1 MVSVSVLR
9 SSSSGN
15 STLIWNK
22 KHAILVDC
30 GLGPRV
36 TDELLGAQ
44 GFSMGDLSGVLV
56 THSHRDHSN
65 VTTIERFF
73 RHKIPVYCTPS
84 VKKVVLRDLVNKNKH
99 SFRTFS
105 SDPFTIE
112 SFRITSFRVSHDSE
126 GGCVGFCI
134 FSGDGRYAKKISLVT
149 DYGRPDSLIAQSILD
164 SHLILIASNYCPKM
178 MEHSSAVPKRIK
190 QRHIVPYHPS
200 NDECASV
207 LLGVAQSSAILPK
220 AVYLLHISKNHNT
233 IDRAVSRNQRMLHA
247 AGFRQIRILPTY
259 RDASSETM
267 HLK

>member
-36 TDELLGAQ
+36 TEELLGSL

-56 THSHRDHSN
+56 THAHRDHSN
-65 VTTIERFF
+65 ATTIEKLFH
-73 RHKIPVYCTPS
+73 HKIPIYCTPS
-84 VKKVVLRDLVNKNKH
+84 VKTVVLRDLLNKKKH
-99 SFRTFS
+99 QFRTFS
-105 SDPFTIE
+105 SDPFAIE
-112 SFRITSFRVSHDSE
+112 SFKITSFRVSHDSE

-134 FSGDGRYAKKISLVT
+134 FSGDGEKTRKISLVT
-149 DYGRPDSLIAQSILD
+149 DYGQPDSLIAQSILD
-164 SHLILIASNYCPKM
+164 SHLILIASNYDLKM
-178 MEHSSAVPKRIK
+178 MEHSSVVPRRIK
-190 QRHIVPYHPS
+190 QRHIIPYHPS
-200 NDECASV
+200 NDECANV
-207 LLGVAQSSAILPK
+207 LLSVAKSSAILPK

-233 IDRAVSRNQRMLHA
+233 VDTAVSQSQRMLHA
-247 AGFRQIRILPTY
+247 AGCSQIRILPTY
-259 RDASSETM
+259 GDAMSETM